1 MEWWS
6 KLKRI
11 MGVPEDEF
19 MTDDEVQTGMNDDIE
34 GHRAQFF
41 AEKERDSFNTS
52 SAGSY
57 EYREPV
63 RREQP
68 RREARAETRRE
79 PRKTAR
85 DERYVNINATAQLQ
99 VILVKPEDFSESP
112 QIADHL
118 INKKTVLLNVEG
130 VDRETVR
137 RMVDFLSGVAYGQGG
152 ALKRVANATFIITPY
167 DVIIMG
173 DVLDE
178 LKMDRSIF

>member
-6 KLKRI
+6 KLKRV

-19 MTDDEVQTGMNDDIE
+19 ASEEEMQNGMEEETSEPRNS
-34 GHRAQFF
+34 FF
-41 AEKERDSFNTS
+41 GEKESHKF
-52 SAGSY
+52 SY
-57 EYREPV
+57 GGGYDYRESL
-63 RREQP
+63 RKEQP
-68 RREARAETRRE
+68 RRETRTETRRE
-79 PRKTAR
+79 PRKSVR

-118 INKKTVLLNVEG
+118 INRKTVLLNVEG

-167 DVIIMG
+167 DVNIMG

-178 LKMDRSIF
+178 LKMDRAIF

>member
-6 KLKRI
+6 KLKRV

-19 MTDDEVQTGMNDDIE
+19 MTDDDFSSIE
-34 GHRAQFF
+34 DNEFEGARAQFF
-41 AEKERDSFNTS
+41 ADKERE
-52 SAGSY
+52 SY
-57 EYREPV
+57 KSNSYDYRD
-63 RREQP
+63 
-68 RREARAETRRE
+68 ASRRE
-79 PRKTAR
+79 PRREVRTEPKRETRKSTR

-137 RMVDFLSGVAYGQGG
+137 RMVDFLSGVAYAQGG
-152 ALKRVANATFIITPY
+152 VLKRVSNATFIITPY
-167 DVIIMG
+167 DVNIMG

>member
-19 MTDDEVQTGMNDDIE
+19 ATEEEMQSGMDNSPEDQ
-34 GHRAQFF
+34 RNQFF
-41 AEKERDSFNTS
+41 AEKDSYKPS
-52 SAGSY
+52 GSSY

-68 RREARAETRRE
+68 RRDSRNDARREAR
-79 PRKTAR
+79 KSAR

-99 VILVKPEDFSESP
+99 VILVKPEEFSESP

-118 INKKTVLLNVEG
+118 INRKTVLLNVEG
-130 VDRETVR
+130 VDKETVR

-167 DVIIMG
+167 DVNIMG

-178 LKMDRSIF
+178 LKMDRAIF

>member
-6 KLKRI
+6 KLKRV

-19 MTDDEVQTGMNDDIE
+19 MAEEAQTEMSMETENKRD
-34 GHRAQFF
+34 QFF
-41 AEKERDSFNTS
+41 AEKYGDESKRYSVSGSSYDYKDS
-52 SAGSY
+52 A
-57 EYREPV
+57 
-63 RREQP
+63 RREP
-68 RREARAETRRE
+68 RREVRSDMRRE
-79 PRKTAR
+79 PRKAFR
-85 DERYVNINATAQLQ
+85 DEKYVNINATAQLQ

-130 VDRETVR
+130 VDRNTVR

-152 ALKRVANATFIITPY
+152 TLKRVANATFIITPY
-167 DVIIMG
+167 DVNIMG

-178 LKMDRSIF
+178 LKIDRAIF